1 MGPHEVKKK
10 FNFLVEN
17 HYRVREK
24 TLVESEYVINLSY
37 TDKHGN
43 QMVFFMENMIWE
55 KVKVRIHTSKVA
67 DLGV

>member
-43 QMVFFMENMIWE
+43 QMVFYG
-55 KVKVRIHTSKVA
+55 KY
-67 DLGV
+67 DLGESKSQNTYF